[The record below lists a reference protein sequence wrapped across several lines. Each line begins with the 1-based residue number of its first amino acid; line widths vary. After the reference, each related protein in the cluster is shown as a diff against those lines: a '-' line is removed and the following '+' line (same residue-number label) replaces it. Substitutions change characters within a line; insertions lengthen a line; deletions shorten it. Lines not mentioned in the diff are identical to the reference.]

1 MLRGIYTAATSME
14 NSMRKMDLFAEN
26 VSNSQTFGYK
36 KKTVATHGFRDMLV
50 QMSDKKSYSPLATGA
65 FLDQAGVRQAQGVI
79 RNTGNPLDLAIEG
92 EGAYFQVEL
101 ANTPQGQPARYGITR
116 NGRLTLNMYNELV
129 NTQGDYVLDNQNRRI
144 RLQDPNAPQNP
155 NQRVPNLSMPLPQ
168 IMVNDLGQIYNNQDN
183 NKTVLGQIKLVRYTD
198 QPGGNDANMVLE
210 IMKKY
215 GYALPADN
223 QLLQALD
230 PNQVIDPQDPT
241 SRRPRI
247 IQGSLEDSNVSIVS
261 EMIGLM
267 MTSKDYDMSQK
278 MISTQ
283 DKILDKSINELG
295 RLQ

>member
-1 MLRGIYTAATSME
+1 
-14 NSMRKMDLFAEN
+14 
-26 VSNSQTFGYK
+26 
-36 KKTVATHGFRDMLV
+36 
-50 QMSDKKSYSPLATGA
+50 
-65 FLDQAGVRQAQGVI
+65 
-79 RNTGNPLDLAIEG
+79 
-92 EGAYFQVEL
+92 
-101 ANTPQGQPARYGITR
+101 
-116 NGRLTLNMYNELV
+116 LTLNKFNELV
-129 NTQGDYVLDNQNRRI
+129 NTQGDYVLDNQNQRI

-168 IMVNDLGQIYNNQDN
+168 VMVNDLGQIYNNQDP
-183 NKTVLGQIKLVRYTD
+183 NKTVLGRIKLVRYTE
-198 QPGGNDANMVLE
+198 QPGGNDANTVLE